1 MTAASNAPTAL
12 PPMKE
17 LAFVLGKYGWDKR
30 FCDLTEE
37 EVQTLIFAIQESTP
51 LTKEINIGKLE
62 EIYYKSTGAWP
73 STSIPF

>member
-12 PPMKE
+12 SPMKE
-17 LAFVLGKYGWDKR
+17 LAFVLNKFGWDKR

-37 EVQTLIFAIQESTP
+37 DVQTIIFAIQESTP

-62 EIYYKSTGAWP
+62 EIYYKSTGTWP